1 MITSP
6 QTHFSI
12 RTNLASLNTIPQ
24 KLSLS
29 LYYNKLVSAVSHQ
42 QVSCLCLLDISAAFD
57 TIDHNILLDFP
68 LGSASLAQLYSGCNP
83 TCPLD
88 PSPLKPA
95 ATHFNPSHSPVVSLK
110 APCWA
115 HSFSSCIP
123 PH

>member
-29 LYYNKLVSAVSHQ
+29 LYNVYNKLVSAVSHQ

-57 TIDHNILLDFP
+57 TIDHNILLQRLSSWF
-68 LGSASLAQLYSGCNP
+68 GVSGTALLWFKSYLFTRTFIVKACK
-83 TCPLD
+83 
-88 PSPLKPA
+88 PSPPQLPI
-95 ATHFNPSHSPVVSLK
+95 T
-110 APCWA
+110 C
-115 HSFSSCIP
+115 
-123 PH
+123 